1 LVNDVKHE
9 TDARHAHVPLPDP
22 PQPISHKISPQQ
34 TLLSQVKE
42 AFAHGLSF
50 YGSALTSELDIRSEL
65 SKTSTSLELTIRS
78 HRTKGRQWSRDCS
91 LDSSARL
98 SATSTDVEKAGLL
111 DKPEDVDLLRQV
123 NFAALE
129 NALDGS
135 VAKYRAEHYHDAR
148 LGFLNVI
155 SKVHNLPPSLR
166 GYYNTFGIAYMHAV
180 AAYHSTDYINAR
192 HVLMDFVS
200 KQARTRTQKLC
211 LAHASS
217 LLAFVSIELGELQ
230 AARVA
235 CTQAVQCC
243 YGMDSRSAKALDDYL
258 ALSAR
263 VETLLGNHARAK
275 ELICGTEPG
284 RQDLLTRL
292 CSRSPHRQ
300 SLSLEERCAIARS
313 ETDLF
318 AKAEFCEH
326 TGRVTALASQG
337 HNCGGRLFMRS
348 LGRRS
353 KPQNIGITS
362 LHFAVLFGDAE
373 EASALIDNGADVDAQ
388 ANVATFRHLQWS
400 TEHPFTP
407 LACAL
412 LLRHANLVRLLVSKG
427 AKLTN
432 PGGTSVVLAIMNEKF
447 VRDDSH
453 SFREILD
460 TLKLLGWDI
469 NSPSGPK
476 GRTLL
481 HNAVRSSN
489 SKHARILVSCGAS
502 VTTKDLH
509 GNIPLNIA
517 IARWRHESRV
527 PEMISTLLRHHKQ
540 EQLTSRNHSGMTPL
554 HVVTHSDHLLERA
567 ALFLLKAG
575 ADPHAIDDLG
585 RIPYNWLQKRWDWT
599 GVSRFLTNS
608 RSEMPSVASFDSPGM
623 MAEHTEAAGRFLDAI
638 T

>member
-1 LVNDVKHE
+1 M
-9 TDARHAHVPLPDP
+9 
-22 PQPISHKISPQQ
+22 
-34 TLLSQVKE
+34 
-42 AFAHGLSF
+42 
-50 YGSALTSELDIRSEL
+50 
-65 SKTSTSLELTIRS
+65 
-78 HRTKGRQWSRDCS
+78 
-91 LDSSARL
+91 
-98 SATSTDVEKAGLL
+98 
-111 DKPEDVDLLRQV
+111 LRQV
-123 NFAALE
+123 SFTALE

-135 VAKYRAEHYHDAR
+135 VAKYRVESYHDAR
-148 LGFLNVI
+148 LGFSNVI
-155 SKVHNLPPSLR
+155 SKVHNLPPSLH
-166 GYYNTFGIAYMHAV
+166 GYYDTFGIAYMHAV

-192 HVLMDFVS
+192 HVLMDFVL
-200 KQARTRTQKLC
+200 KQAKTRAQKLC

-235 CTQAVQCC
+235 CTQAVRCC
-243 YGMDSRSAKALDDYL
+243 YRMESKIANVLDDYL

-263 VETLLGNHARAK
+263 VETLLGNHAGAK
-275 ELICGTEPG
+275 ELICGIEPG

-300 SLSLEERCAIARS
+300 SLGLEERCAIARS

-318 AKAEFCEH
+318 AKAEFCER
-326 TGRVTALASQG
+326 TGKVTALASQEYI
-337 HNCGGRLFMRS
+337 CGGRSFMRS

-353 KPQNIGITS
+353 KPQNIGITD

-373 EASALIDNGADVDAQ
+373 EASALIDNGADVNAQ

-407 LACAL
+407 LVCAL

-432 PGGTSVVLAIMNEKF
+432 PGGTSVVLAIMNERF
-447 VRDDSH
+447 LRDDSH

-460 TLKLLGWDI
+460 TLKSLGWAI

-481 HNAVRSSN
+481 HNSVRSSN
-489 SKHARILVSCGAS
+489 LEHARMLISCGAS
-502 VTTKDLH
+502 VMTKDQY

-540 EQLTSRNHSGMTPL
+540 EQLTSRNYSGMTPL
-554 HVVTHSDHLLERA
+554 HVVTHSNHLLEHA

-575 ADPHAIDDLG
+575 ADPHAIDDRG
-585 RIPYNWLQKRWDWT
+585 RNPYNWLQKRWDWT
-599 GVSRFLTNS
+599 GVSKFLTNR
-608 RSEMPSVASFDSPGM
+608 RSEILSVASFDSQGV
-623 MAEHTEAAGRFLDAI
+623 MAEQTEAAGRFLDAI